1 MTSGTLLRRSIA
13 TALGVACLGGMLVMS
28 AQGVPVEPPESPP
41 VQDPTS
47 AAPDAA
53 EVPSPDQIRAMM
65 AARGGGGGQGDSED
79 GLKPFAEVSKDFKE
93 IPSSSD
99 GQTPFFKMWKRDK
112 DQQLLAE
119 LPRGWERQKHYMAMT
134 VSGGDLWA
142 GLQGGSRYVYWK
154 RFDNRI
160 ALIAPTTDTRSTG
173 DQESKASVGNIF
185 TDRVIV
191 DVPILSTG
199 PTGQPVIDLDALLVG
214 EGSKFFGA
222 ALAGANERLATVR
235 SAKAFEENIEIDLEI
250 PVAGGILKRF
260 HYSIS
265 LLKENPAFKPR
276 PADERVGYFTTS
288 YRDLGKFKEAD
299 KWVRYAN
306 RWHLEKADPSRKLS
320 PPKEPIVFYVEHTV
334 PIRYRR
340 WVKEGIEYWNKAF
353 EQIGI
358 IDAIQV
364 EYQDVSTGANMDK
377 DPENVRHNFIRWLS
391 NDIST
396 AIGPSRVNP
405 LTGEILDADIVLTDG
420 WIRVF
425 WYQANEYLPQMA
437 MEGFN
442 PDLMAWLEANP
453 RWDPRVRL
461 AGTAE
466 QDRMLQERARRGV
479 LAYGGHPVANVD
491 TSLYGDDEFD
501 GLVGTNVQMNGM
513 CMAGVGKAFDMSL
526 MRMQMELDGTLNA
539 AQPEQKPKKSLADLP
554 PEVQEMIKARI
565 AQAKAE
571 GKELPPEVMALVGEE
586 AQPEPEAPKADDK
599 PKDEKADKEP
609 KKDEDLLDGIPEWFV
624 GPALADLVAHE
635 VGHTLGLRHN
645 FKASSVYTLE
655 QMNSEEFKGKK
666 TWATSVMDYTPV
678 NINMG
683 DGAVQGDF
691 SPIAVGPYDM
701 WAIEYGYGFGDPKK
715 VLSRVAEP
723 ELVYGTD
730 EDTWGSDPLS
740 RRYDLASDPLAF
752 ANSRMRL
759 TRQQRA
765 DILTKFVKDGD
776 SWSKARRGY
785 GITLGTQTQMLS
797 MMSNWIGGC
806 FISRDKKGD
815 PNGREPIVPV
825 PAERQRAALKFVIDN
840 AFKDEAFGLTPEL
853 LTKMSLDKW
862 MDAGGGT
869 SAFEDVPY
877 PVHDRI
883 MGIQA
888 SVLTMIMN
896 PITLQ
901 RVFDNEQRVPAD
913 QDMLTLP
920 EVLNTVTSE
929 IWTEVYAGGAGG
941 PYTDRK
947 PMVSSLRRSL
957 QREHVERL
965 IDLSMPG
972 SVVTP
977 ASRAI
982 ATLATAKLRE
992 LKDKTEAAG
1001 KASLDTYTAAHLSET
1016 RLRIE
1021 KALDAQFIYNADRI
1035 GGGAPRVILFGQEAE
1050 KPGGN

>member
-1 MTSGTLLRRSIA
+1 MTSRTLLSRSLA
-13 TALGVACLGGMLVMS
+13 TALGLVCVASAYVMS
-28 AQGVPVEPPESPP
+28 AEGLQAEPP
-41 VQDPTS
+41 
-47 AAPDAA
+47 AATPDAA
-53 EVPSPDQIRAMM
+53 QPAGAEAPTPEQIRAMLG
-65 AARGGGGGQGDSED
+65 ARGGGGDNASDD
-79 GLKPFAEVSKDFKE
+79 GLKPFAEVAKDYKE
-93 IPSSSD
+93 VPLSD
-99 GQTPFFKMWKRDK
+99 GDTPFLRIWKRDK

-119 LPRGWERQKHYMAMT
+119 LPRGWERQKHYLAMT

-154 RFDNRI
+154 RYDNRL

-173 DQESKASVGNIF
+173 DQESKASVTNIF

-191 DVPILSTG
+191 DVPIVATG
-199 PTGQPVIDLDALLVG
+199 PTGQPVIDLDALLIG
-214 EGSKFFGA
+214 EGSKFFGSA
-222 ALAGANERLATVR
+222 MNSANARLATVR
-235 SAKAFEENIEIDLEI
+235 SVKAFSENVEIDLEV

-260 HYSIS
+260 HYSLS

-306 RWHLEKADPSRKLS
+306 RWHLEKADPTRKLS
-320 PPKEPIVFYVEHTV
+320 PPKKPIIFYVEHTV

-340 WVKEGIEYWNKAF
+340 WVKEGVQYWNDAF

-364 EYQDVSTGANMDK
+364 EYQDASTGSNMDK
-377 DPENVRHNFIRWLS
+377 DPENVRYNFIRWLS

-461 AGTAE
+461 APTAE

-491 TSLYGDDEFD
+491 ATLYGDDEFD

-526 MRMQMELDGTLNA
+526 MRMQMELDGSLEG
-539 AQPEQKPKKSLADLP
+539 AQPEEKPKKSLADLP

-571 GKELPPEVMALVGEE
+571 GKELPPEVLALVGEE

-599 PKDEKADKEP
+599 PKDEKSDKEP

-645 FKASSVYTLE
+645 FKASSVYSLE

-678 NINMG
+678 NINMD
-683 DGAVQGDF
+683 DGAVQGDY

-715 VLSRVAEP
+715 VLARAGEP

-730 EDTWGSDPLS
+730 EDTWGSDPLA
-740 RRYDLASDPLAF
+740 RRYDLAADPLQF

-759 TRQQRA
+759 TKAQRA

-785 GITLGTQTQMLS
+785 GITLSTQTQMLS
-797 MMSNWIGGC
+797 MMANWVGGC
-806 FISRDKKGD
+806 YISRDKKGD
-815 PNGREPIVPV
+815 PKGNDPIVPV
-825 PAERQRAALKFVIDN
+825 PAERQRAALKFVMEN
-840 AFKDEAFGLTPEL
+840 AFRDDAFGLNPEL

-862 MDAGGGT
+862 LDAGGGS
-869 SAFEDVPY
+869 SAVEDVPY

-901 RVFDNEQRVPAD
+901 RVYDNEQRVPAD
-913 QDMLTLP
+913 QDMITLP
-920 EVLNTVTSE
+920 EVIASVTGE
-929 IWTEVYAGGAGG
+929 IWSEVYSGNSGGDF
-941 PYTDRK
+941 TDRK
-947 PMVSSLRRSL
+947 PMVSSLRRNL

-972 SVVTP
+972 SVATP

-992 LKDKTEAAG
+992 LSTRLETASKG
-1001 KASLDTYTAAHLSET
+1001 KMDTYTSAHLSET
-1016 RLRIE
+1016 ALRIQ

-1035 GGGAPRVILFGQEAE
+1035 GGGAPRVILFGQEAD
-1050 KPGGN
+1050 KPSGN